1 MGMEYL
7 FPERPA
13 IYMYLEVQELLCRV
27 VLVDNSSDGLVCV
40 YPNPGLQSDSTLTL
54 HVIFMILVSLFFL
67 RSSLRS

>member
-13 IYMYLEVQELLCRV
+13 IYMYLEVQELCRV
-27 VLVDNSSDGLVCV
+27 VLVDNSSDGWVSV
-40 YPNPGLQSDSTLTL
+40 YRAPVFSQIRPSSLY
-54 HVIFMILVSLFFL
+54 VIFMILVSLFFL